1 MYQVTANQRWDIFS
15 ASTPY
20 WCCPLLSCFEYINL
34 WTCLGMSYA
43 GPFSASK
50 LPLPTWDLYPHLIHG
65 LSGPRKS
72 TSQTASRLV
81 QPFLNSSHRVPILYN
96 GPPSFPLKNC
106 PFTRGSGSLFNT
118 WFLWPTQVLI
128 PNSILIV
135 IINYYFTHIMVKMLV
150 VGEVIVIL
158 L

>member
-1 MYQVTANQRWDIFS
+1 MSGHVLGWPLFS
-15 ASTPY
+15 LKIAPSHMGSLPPSNT
-20 WCCPLLSCFEYINL
+20 WS
-34 WTCLGMSYA
+34 LGR
-43 GPFSASK
+43 
-50 LPLPTWDLYPHLIHG
+50 TH
-65 LSGPRKS
+65 KS

-118 WFLWPTQVLI
+118 WFLGPTQVLI

-135 IINYYFTHIMVKMLV
+135 IINYYFTHITVKMLV
-150 VGEVIVIL
+150 AGEVIVL
-158 L
+158 LLL